1 MTRED
6 VKAQLAKCPLEWSC
20 TDPFDRDGEKVVDHY
35 AELMEVSADA
45 DVFYTIREVFED
57 DGKRVSLKLYLVTMD
72 ATQQDKAPYRVL
84 ICEKDIPLEDMKQ
97 LAEEERVKSA
107 CRMLGIKDSMN
118 KYTKNR

>member
-1 MTRED
+1 MTREG

-45 DVFYTIREVFED
+45 DVFYTIREVFD
-57 DGKRVSLKLYLVTMD
+57 DNGNRTRAALYLSTMD
-72 ATQQDKAPYRVL
+72 ATKQEKAPYKVL

-97 LAEEERVKSA
+97 LAEEDRVKYA
-107 CRMLGIKDSMN
+107 CRLLGIKG
-118 KYTKNR
+118 